1 MYLLTEWEGGE
12 AARENMRERERERER
27 ERAKTLSL
35 KNLHGKLSIKYC
47 IVLFIFSVPSSHSCS
62 K

>member
-12 AARENMRERERERER
+12 AARENIRER

-35 KNLHGKLSIKYC
+35 KNLHGKFSIKYC

>member
-1 MYLLTEWEGGE
+1 MYLLTEWEGGGE
-12 AARENMRERERERER
+12 AARENMTERERER